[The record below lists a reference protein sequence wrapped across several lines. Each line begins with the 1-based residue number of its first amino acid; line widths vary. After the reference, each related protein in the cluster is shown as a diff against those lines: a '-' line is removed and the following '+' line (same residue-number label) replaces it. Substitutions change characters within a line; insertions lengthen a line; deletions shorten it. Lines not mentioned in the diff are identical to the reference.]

1 MGKVH
6 EAIADVLAAELE
18 GRPGWAEDPVLY
30 RLHLR
35 DRRPRLVAV
44 DLGAWMDG
52 LAMDP
57 AEALELAATLMER
70 GGFHAPADDQ
80 AGELHGMAF
89 RHEGWGLLP
98 TGGSFNGT
106 EGFDLATA
114 AGRLAMHDALEHRVY
129 TRPDRIEVR
138 IMVAVDR
145 AGITYHAIQRRGDE
159 QAERLIMF
167 PGADPDE
174 PHVTGLVVES
184 LDRMVTQLT
193 GVPAQR
199 RPVVPTPEMN

>member
-6 EAIADVLAAELE
+6 EAIADALAAELE

-35 DRRPRLVAV
+35 DRIPRLVGV

-52 LAMDP
+52 LAMEP
-57 AEALELAATLMER
+57 ADALELAATLMER

-98 TGGSFNGT
+98 PGGSFNGT

-114 AGRLAMHDALEHRVY
+114 AGRLAMHDALG
-129 TRPDRIEVR
+129 TPGLDPARPDRGPR
-138 IMVAVDR
+138 HGGR
-145 AGITYHAIQRRGDE
+145 GPGRHRPITRSS
-159 QAERLIMF
+159 
-167 PGADPDE
+167 GAA
-174 PHVTGLVVES
+174 TS
-184 LDRMVTQLT
+184 
-193 GVPAQR
+193 
-199 RPVVPTPEMN
+199 RPSG